1 MRFSVAHLVARAIIG
16 RDGPNPYGAGVP
28 KNRSLS
34 LCAAAAVAA
43 VLTLVPAG
51 AAQAKVVDCSVY
63 AKVPNTKISSA
74 RGMTCAEA
82 ANVMKA
88 YRGQI
93 GRTFV
98 AQHFRCTQVSGSQ
111 FGGQWRCVQGAR
123 AFRFEFKD

>member
-1 MRFSVAHLVARAIIG
+1 VS
-16 RDGPNPYGAGVP
+16 
-28 KNRSLS
+28 KNRSSS
-34 LCAAAAVAA
+34 LCALAGAA
-43 VLTLVPAG
+43 VLALVPAG
-51 AAQAKVVDCSVY
+51 SAAAAPAKVVDCSVY

-82 ANVMKA
+82 ASVMKA

-111 FGGQWRCVQGAR
+111 FGGQWRCAR
-123 AFRFEFKD
+123 AAKAFRFEFKD